1 MAKGI
6 PAMPWALDHA
16 GGKLRASLKR
26 ACRGLGL
33 REGNEPAAMVR
44 IVAAALV
51 LLLSASTLA
60 AAEGRRVALI
70 VGMGEYQH
78 LSGLTNP
85 VPDAKAVAAEL
96 RDHGFEISEHYN
108 L

>member
-70 VGMGEYQH
+70 VGMGETFLMVVAAH
-78 LSGLTNP
+78 LTNP
-85 VPDAKAVAAEL
+85 GPTARTPLCGAL
-96 RDHGFEISEHYN
+96 ILG
-108 L
+108 